1 RQGEND
7 EGILNSMLKE
17 SVTKPTL
24 VTFEGDFVLTIKE
37 EIETKLT
44 EIIKE
49 KYPEAAIPFPPTEP
63 EKNPAYGDLSSNI
76 AFLLSKF
83 LKKPPEE
90 IAKELAKSIT
100 GVIIEK
106 AEPVRGFVNIW
117 VSKERLCSLLPEI
130 EEKREGFGRSNFGE
144 QKKVLLEFVSANP
157 TGPLHIGHGR
167 GAVYGDVLANILSA
181 SGFLVKREYY
191 VNDTGNQIETLGGS
205 VKHRYLELFG
215 EKTEFP
221 QGGYCGEYIT
231 DIAKKIQKEEGEG
244 AKEQGLTYFG
254 KLSSKILLSEIQRTL
269 QESSVHF
276 DSFFYESS
284 LYESGKVE
292 KVLADL
298 SSSAYKKD
306 GALWLETSKLSDEK
320 DRVLV
325 REDSRPTYYVADLA
339 YHRDKFERGYDLL
352 INLWGTDHHGY
363 VERIKSGLKF
373 LGYDPEMLNII
384 LYQLV
389 TLRRGKEL
397 VSMSTRK
404 GEFITLDD
412 VVREV
417 GPDATRF
424 FLLMRKSDA
433 HLEFDLELA
442 KKESSENPVYYV
454 QYLHARCSS
463 ILREAETRKIPF
475 ISVDTVDLSLLS
487 EPEEHRLMAKISLF
501 PDEIKQAA
509 KFYQPHRIPLYL
521 MELAGI
527 FHNYYHFH
535 RVLSE
540 DRELSKARL
549 VLVNCVK
556 TVVGNGLNLLGISAP
571 EKM

>member
-1 RQGEND
+1 MQH
-7 EGILNSMLKE
+7 
-17 SVTKPTL
+17 
-24 VTFEGDFVLTIKE
+24 TIKE
-37 EIETKLT
+37 EIEAKLS
-44 EIIKE
+44 EVIKE
-49 KYPEAAIPFPPTEP
+49 KYPKEAIPFPSTEP
-63 EKNPAYGDLSSNI
+63 EKNPAYGDLSVNT
-76 AFLLSKF
+76 AFALSKS

-90 IAKELAKSIT
+90 VAKALAESIS
-100 GVIIEK
+100 GGIIEK
-106 AEPVRGFVNIW
+106 AEPVKGFVNIW
-117 VSKERLCSLLPEI
+117 VSKERLCCLLPEI
-130 EEKREGFGRSNFGE
+130 EEKKDSFGRSNFGN
-144 QKKVLLEFVSANP
+144 QRKVLLEFVSANP

-181 SGFLVKREYY
+181 SGFLVSREYY

-205 VKHRYLELFG
+205 VKARYLEALG

-221 QGGYCGEYIT
+221 EEGYCGEYIS
-231 DIAKKIQKEEGEG
+231 DIAKKIRENEGEQ
-244 AKEQGLTYFG
+244 ARDKDATYFG
-254 KLSSKILLSEIQRTL
+254 KIASKILLSEIQKTL
-269 QESSVHF
+269 SDSSVYF
-276 DSFFYESS
+276 DSFFYESQ
-284 LYESGKVE
+284 LYERGGVE
-292 KVLADL
+292 KVLSDL
-298 SSSAYKKD
+298 SSVTYKKNGTCIKLHAFDKIHLTDFASITYKKD
-306 GALWLETSKLSDEK
+306 GALWLATSKLSDEK

-325 REDSRPTYYVADLA
+325 REDGRPTYYVADLA
-339 YHRDKFERGYDLL
+339 YHRDKLERGIDMA

-363 VERIKSGLKF
+363 VERIKSGLEF
-373 LGYDPEMLNII
+373 LGHNPERLNII

-389 TLRRGKEL
+389 TLKRGKEL

-417 GPDATRF
+417 GKDAVRF

-463 ILREAETRKIPF
+463 ILREAEQRGIPF
-475 ISVDTVDLSLLS
+475 ISADSDLSLLS

-501 PDEIKQAA
+501 GDEIKQAA

-527 FHNYYHFH
+527 FHNYYHHH

-549 VLVNCVK
+549 VLINCVK
-556 TVVGNGLNLLGISAP
+556 TVTRNGLTLLGISAP